1 MIKYIIGDRMKR
13 AKHAKKEKILTWKK
27 FLKFIFML
35 TIIISGILLYARYIG
50 TSGLLIKEYKIYNS
64 NIPDSFHG
72 TKIVH
77 VSDIHYGRTI
87 QKKELN
93 KLVTSINELKPD
105 IVIFTGDLIDKDT
118 KLTKKDK
125 KIIIEELKKLDTTIG
140 KYAIT
145 GNHDYQFD
153 EYNSILLESNFI
165 NLDDSYDIIY
175 HKSYE
180 PIMLAGLKTYLSS
193 KKSMDDRMLNIN
205 TYISDNK
212 DKGPKFRI
220 LMMHEPDLIDD
231 VQVDNFNLVL
241 AGHSHNGQVRLPII
255 GATVLPPKAKNY
267 YDEYYKINNTDL
279 YISSGVGTSTIN
291 FRFLNKPSINLYR
304 LVNK

>member
-1 MIKYIIGDRMKR
+1 MKR
-13 AKHAKKEKILTWKK
+13 AKHAKKEKIFTWKK
-27 FLKFIFML
+27 ILKFIFML

-50 TSGLLIKEYKIYNS
+50 TSGLLIKEHKIYNS

-105 IVIFTGDLIDKDT
+105 IVIFTGDLIDKDIN
-118 KLTKKDK
+118 LGKKDY
-125 KIIIEELKKLDTTIG
+125 KIIIEALKSIDASID

-153 EYNSILLESNFI
+153 EYASILLESNFK
-165 NLDDSYDIIY
+165 NLDDNYDIVY
-175 HKSYE
+175 NKSYE
-180 PIMLAGLKTYLSS
+180 PIMIAGLKTYLSS
-193 KKSMDDRMLNIN
+193 KKSMDDRMININ
-205 TYISDNK
+205 SYISNNK
-212 DKGPKFRI
+212 DTGPKFRI
-220 LMMHEPDLIDD
+220 LIMHEPDLIDD
-231 VQVDNFNLVL
+231 VQIDNFNLVL
-241 AGHSHNGQVRLPII
+241 AGHSHNGQVKLPFI
-255 GATVLPPKAKNY
+255 GATILPVKAKKY

-279 YISSGVGTSTIN
+279 YISSGIGTSTIN

-304 LVNK
+304 LCNK

>member
-1 MIKYIIGDRMKR
+1 MKKAR
-13 AKHAKKEKILTWKK
+13 HAKKEKKVTWKK
-27 FLKFIFML
+27 VLKFIFKA
-35 TIIISGILLYARYIG
+35 TIIISCVLLYSRYIS
-50 TSGLLIKEYKIYNS
+50 TSGLIIKEHKIYNS

-87 QKKELN
+87 LKEELN

-118 KLTKKDK
+118 NLKEKDR
-125 KIIIEELKKLDTTIG
+125 KIIIEALNKIDTTIN

-145 GNHDYQFD
+145 GNHDYQFE
-153 EYNSILLESNFI
+153 EYTSILLESNFI
-165 NLDDSYDIIY
+165 NLDDNYDIVY
-175 HKSYE
+175 NKSYE
-180 PIMLAGLKTYLSS
+180 PIMIAGLKTYLSS
-193 KKSMDDRMLNIN
+193 KKSIDDRMLNIN
-205 TYISDNK
+205 TYISNNK
-212 DKGPKFRI
+212 DNGPKFRI

-255 GATVLPPKAKNY
+255 GATILPAKAKNY
-267 YDEYYKINNTDL
+267 YDEYYKINDTDL

-291 FRFLNKPSINLYR
+291 FRFLNKPSVNLYR

>member
-1 MIKYIIGDRMKR
+1 MKKAR
-13 AKHAKKEKILTWKK
+13 HAKKEKKVTWKK
-27 FLKFIFML
+27 VLKFIFKT
-35 TIIISGILLYARYIG
+35 TIIISGILLYSRYIS
-50 TSGLLIKEYKIYNS
+50 TSGLIIKEHKIYNS

-87 QKKELN
+87 LKEELN

-118 KLTKKDK
+118 NLKEKDR
-125 KIIIEELKKLDTTIG
+125 KIIIKALNKIDTTIN

-145 GNHDYQFD
+145 GNHDYQFE
-153 EYNSILLESNFI
+153 EYTSILLESNFI
-165 NLDDSYDIIY
+165 NLDDNYDVVY
-175 HKSYE
+175 NKSYE
-180 PIMLAGLKTYLSS
+180 PIMIAGLKTYLSS
-193 KKSMDDRMLNIN
+193 KKSIDDRMLNIN
-205 TYISDNK
+205 TYISNNK
-212 DKGPKFRI
+212 DNGPKFRI

-255 GATVLPPKAKNY
+255 GATILPAKAKNY
-267 YDEYYKINNTDL
+267 YDEYYKINDTDL

>member
-1 MIKYIIGDRMKR
+1 MKKTR
-13 AKHAKKEKILTWKK
+13 HAKKEKKITWKK
-27 FLKFIFML
+27 VLKFIFK
-35 TIIISGILLYARYIG
+35 TAIIISCILLYSRYIS
-50 TSGLLIKEYKIYNS
+50 TSGLIIKEHRIYNT
-64 NIPDSFHG
+64 NLPDSFHG
-72 TKIVH
+72 TKIIH
-77 VSDIHYGRTI
+77 VSDIHYGRTVL
-87 QKKELN
+87 KDELN
-93 KLVTSINELKPD
+93 NLVTKINDLKPD

-125 KIIIEELKKLDTTIG
+125 KIIIEELNKIDTTIG

-145 GNHDYQFD
+145 GNHDYQFE
-153 EYNSILLESNFI
+153 EYDSILLESNFI
-165 NLDDSYDIIY
+165 NLNDSYDIIY

-205 TYISDNK
+205 TYIADNK
-212 DKGPKFRI
+212 DNGPKFRI

-241 AGHSHNGQVRLPII
+241 AGHSHNGQVRLPLI
-255 GATVLPPKAKNY
+255 GATVLPPKAKKY
-267 YDEYYKINNTDL
+267 YDEHYKIKDTDI

>member
-1 MIKYIIGDRMKR
+1 MKKAR
-13 AKHAKKEKILTWKK
+13 HAKKEKKVTWKK
-27 FLKFIFML
+27 VLKFIFKA
-35 TIIISGILLYARYIG
+35 TIIISGILLYSRYIS
-50 TSGLLIKEYKIYNS
+50 TSGLIIKEHKIYNS

-87 QKKELN
+87 LKEELN

-118 KLTKKDK
+118 NLKEKDR
-125 KIIIEELKKLDTTIG
+125 KIIIKALNKIDTTIN

-145 GNHDYQFD
+145 GNHDYQFE
-153 EYNSILLESNFI
+153 EYTSILLESNFI
-165 NLDDSYDIIY
+165 NLDDNYDIVY
-175 HKSYE
+175 NKSYE

-212 DKGPKFRI
+212 DNGPKFRI

-255 GATVLPPKAKNY
+255 GATILPAKAKNY
-267 YDEYYKINNTDL
+267 YDEYYKINDTDL